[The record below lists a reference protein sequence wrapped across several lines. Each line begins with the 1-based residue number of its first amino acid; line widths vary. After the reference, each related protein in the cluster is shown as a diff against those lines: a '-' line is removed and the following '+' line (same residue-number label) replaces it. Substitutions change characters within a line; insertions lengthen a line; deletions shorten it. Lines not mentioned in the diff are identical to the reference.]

1 MGWWVESRSKSWSHP
16 VPDELTFSWPKSFQS
31 SRPEQAPK
39 PRTVYFLGGQDSLQ
53 MVFWEVH
60 PPPSATDK
68 EFCAWKIHAFEN
80 MLGAEE
86 GGNIFKGMCVGAT
99 PVSAGHE
106 GLQSPRNRRRQEV
119 SSQHHQFSMLL
130 KTVSRAAQVAQQF
143 LSWRPGIESHIGLP
157 AWSLLLPLPVS
168 LPVCMCVSHE

>member
-1 MGWWVESRSKSWSHP
+1 MSSLLAGPNPFRAPTPSRLPSP
-16 VPDELTFSWPKSFQS
+16 G
-31 SRPEQAPK
+31 
-39 PRTVYFLGGQDSLQ
+39 TVYFLGGQDSLQ

-106 GLQSPRNRRRQEV
+106 GLQSPKNRRRQEV
-119 SSQHHQFSMLL
+119 SSQHQFSMLL
-130 KTVSRAAQVAQQF
+130 KTVSRAAQVAQRF
-143 LSWRPGIESHIGLP
+143 LLETRDQVPHRAPRMEP
-157 AWSLLLPLPVS
+157 ASPS
-168 LPVCMCVSHE
+168 ACVSASLSLS